1 MRGRDE
7 IWRLRLWVWVPAL
20 LFFLANAT
28 AYVVYRF
35 GFADRVESL
44 EARLEATKTELAP
57 LAAQRAHLERL
68 IQRSQRNET
77 EIRSLYDERFSTRSQ
92 RLILVTAEVKKLAR
106 SAGLNPLAITYPE
119 QPIEEYGLVKRSFSF
134 SVDGTYLELRKL
146 INLLEL
152 SDSFLTLEEVTLDGE
167 AGEQGPELRIR
178 LHLST
183 LFASEAGSEESD
195 GTPDAAAPATPGPA
209 TSAPSAPAPSE
220 DSAAQEET

>member
-44 EARLEATKTELAP
+44 EARLEEKKTELAP
-57 LAAQRAHLERL
+57 LAARRTHLERL
-68 IQRSQRNET
+68 IQRSRRNEL
-77 EIRSLYDERFSTRSQ
+77 EIRRLYDERFSTRSQ
-92 RLILVTAEVKKLAR
+92 RLIPITAEVKQLAR
-106 SAGLNPLAITYPE
+106 SAGLNPAALSYPQ

-134 SVDGTYLELRKL
+134 SVDGTYLELRKF

-167 AGEQGPELRIR
+167 GGEQGPDLRIR

-183 LFASEAGSEESD
+183 LFASEAGSEESS
-195 GTPDAAAPATPGPA
+195 GAPDAEAPATPAPA
-209 TSAPSAPAPSE
+209 APAPSE
-220 DSAAQEET
+220 DSPAAQEET

>member
-44 EARLEATKTELAP
+44 EARLEATRTELAP
-57 LAAQRAHLERL
+57 LEAKRTHLERL
-68 IQRSQRNET
+68 IRRSENNEQ
-77 EIRSLYDERFSTRSQ
+77 EIRGLYDERFSTRSQ
-92 RLILVTAEVKKLAR
+92 RLILITAEVKRLAR
-106 SAGLNPLAITYPE
+106 SAGLNPSAFTYPQE
-119 QPIEEYGLVKRSFSF
+119 PIKEYGLVKRSFSF

-183 LFASEAGSEESD
+183 LFANEAGNEESA
-195 GTPDAAAPATPGPA
+195 GTPEAASPATPAPATPPA
-209 TSAPSAPAPSE
+209 
-220 DSAAQEET
+220 AAGAAREET